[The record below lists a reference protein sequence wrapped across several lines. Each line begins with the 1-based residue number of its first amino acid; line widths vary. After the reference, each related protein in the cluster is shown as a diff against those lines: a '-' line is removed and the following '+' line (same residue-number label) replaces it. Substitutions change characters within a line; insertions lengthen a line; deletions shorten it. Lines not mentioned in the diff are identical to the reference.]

1 MSNDKSIEKARVE
14 KICTE
19 VQAEAINWEVIESKD
34 ERNMEEIDGVVLPM
48 LKMIFQNTYR
58 EIDEIE
64 EKI

>member
-48 LKMIFQNTYR
+48 LKMIF
-58 EIDEIE
+58 
-64 EKI
+64 